1 MNSVVERIDRAVR
14 LYKKTGARV
23 HAHPLMGRLLVELDG
38 RISASRRSMNRLGV
52 VPICKICEEEEGG
65 SCCGA
70 GIEKRYG
77 TELLFINLM
86 LGVKLHRQ
94 PPPPESCHFL
104 SSGGCLLRAR
114 HVLCVNYLCP
124 RLRQALGHERL
135 LALQE
140 TTGRELD
147 CLFRFHETLKKVLEP
162 ERWK

>member
-1 MNSVVERIDRAVR
+1 MNSVGERIDRAVR
-14 LYKKTGARV
+14 LYKKTEAMV
-23 HAHPLMGRLLVELDG
+23 HAHPLLVQLLVELDG
-38 RISASRRSMNRLGV
+38 KISASRQSMNRLGV
-52 VPICKICEEEEGG
+52 VFICRTCEEEEGG

-70 GIEKRYG
+70 GIEKRYS

-86 LGVKLHRQ
+86 LGVRLHRQ
-94 PPPPESCHFL
+94 VSRPESCHFL

-135 LALQE
+135 LDLQE